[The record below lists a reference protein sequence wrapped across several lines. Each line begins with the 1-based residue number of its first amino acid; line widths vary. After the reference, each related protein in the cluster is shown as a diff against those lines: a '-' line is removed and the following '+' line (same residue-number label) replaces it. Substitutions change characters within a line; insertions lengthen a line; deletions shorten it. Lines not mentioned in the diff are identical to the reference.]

1 MGMELGGG
9 GWHDGKLSASTPFH
23 LVPGT
28 EMLEGGTLFV
38 EKESQDPGFWF
49 PGPPYCKW
57 PGFLTDSKLF
67 HRRFL
72 GLGVK
77 ET

>member
-38 EKESQDPGFWF
+38 EKESQDPGSTRVLVSWATLLQMARF
-49 PGPPYCKW
+49 PNRQQAFPQEIPW
-57 PGFLTDSKLF
+57 SWS
-67 HRRFL
+67 
-72 GLGVK
+72 
-77 ET
+77 